1 MTVKNPNLP
10 PTGDNV
16 QKAYEMKFDYGD
28 EKSDVYSKD
37 QKDRYNELFNEK
49 IDEQPL
55 TPKSCKCKDD
65 GDSDE
70 AGGKKLLETANAM
83 QTAKDQS
90 ISLVSQVNS
99 EAPALAAAIVPT
111 PGVAGAAGTAMNA
124 LRAVGTFFGL
134 AY

>member
-1 MTVKNPNLP
+1 M
-10 PTGDNV
+10 
-16 QKAYEMKFDYGD
+16 YET
-28 EKSDVYSKD
+28 D
-37 QKDRYNELFNEK
+37 QKDRYDGIFGKK
-49 IDEQPL
+49 IDDEPL
-55 TPKSCKCKDD
+55 TPKTCKCKDD

-70 AGGKKLLETANAM
+70 EGGKKLLETANAM

-99 EAPALAAAIVPT
+99 EAPALAAAIVLT